1 MMRLSDERV
10 TTLVKQSNLPYHSY
24 ITTCGYKIYQTNH
37 ETRTVTCYTIKEE
50 KLWEYKDVSVLNNPR
65 GVTVDNNSNV
75 YVTSFTSHNV
85 VVIEPDG
92 RKGRQLVS
100 TDDGL
105 EFPYA
110 IYFDKAKNNLLV
122 TTWSGPAF
130 LYHMC

>member
-1 MMRLSDERV
+1 MRLSHDSFP
-10 TTLVKQSNLPYHSY
+10 TLVKQISCLPQYSY
-24 ITTCGYKIYQTNH
+24 IATNGDKIYQPNYITN
-37 ETRTVTCYTIKEE
+37 TVTCYTMKWET
-50 KLWEYKDVSVLNNPR
+50 LWEYKDVSVLNNPR

-110 IYFDKAKNNLLV
+110 IYFDKAKNSVLV

-130 LYHMC
+130 LYHMR